1 MRRGEIVQ
9 KLGVKMVDVHHLY
22 HGLSTIVWRPKK
34 VITKG
39 VKENLLEKLQGWMI
53 CLFYLEILPPSL
65 IDYWF

>member
-22 HGLSTIVWRPKK
+22 HGLSTIVRRPKK

-39 VKENLLEKLQGWMI
+39 VKEKLLEKLQGWMI